1 MNIEHP
7 ATKLKIDPI
16 PSFGYSASASENI
29 QVSQEAAP
37 SMKLKI
43 VNDPVHHPH
52 HYNAHPSGIECIQVT
67 EHMNFCRG
75 NAMKYLWRA
84 GTKGDAN
91 TEIEDLRKAVW
102 YLEREIQRLTEQL
115 PRS

>member
-1 MNIEHP
+1 MNTERP
-7 ATKLKIDPI
+7 ALKIKIDPMTNL
-16 PSFGYSASASENI
+16 GYSASDSENVRI
-29 QVSQEAAP
+29 A
-37 SMKLKI
+37 
-43 VNDPVHHPH
+43 NDPVHHPH
-52 HYNAHPSGIECIQVT
+52 HYNAHPSGVECIQVT

-102 YLEREIQRLTEQL
+102 YLEREIQRLTAQL
-115 PRS
+115 PRSGATGNT